1 MNRTP
6 YHPKPSRFVSL
17 IFPLMFTACV
27 AGPPGPDYQTRDIH
41 SYASRSEARVTH
53 LELNLG
59 VDFDVRQ
66 LWGTCTLYV
75 EGPGELVLDTRD
87 LTISRV
93 DVSDDGEAFR
103 EAPYELGAADPI
115 LGAPLT
121 IARGGA
127 NRVRVEYATAPS
139 AGGLQWLDPPQTAG
153 RRHSFLYSQSQAIQA
168 RTWIPLQDSPG
179 RRVTYSAR
187 IRTPPELLAVMS
199 AEMLSG
205 TERTGRYEFRM
216 TSPIPP
222 YLIALAVGD
231 LVFAATG
238 DRTGVYAEPEVVEA
252 AAREFE
258 DTESMMQAVES
269 LYGRYRWG
277 RYDILVLPPAFP
289 FGGMENPMLT
299 FVSPT
304 VIAGDKSLVS
314 LIAHELAH
322 SWSGNLVTN
331 FTWSDFWLNEGFTT
345 YLEARI
351 QEEVYGPERAA
362 MEVALEVDALKEE
375 LEDLDDLDQVLH
387 VNLAGRDPD
396 DGVTSVPYVKG
407 SMFLRT
413 LEHAVGRDRF
423 DRFLRGYF
431 DQFGFQSITTAQF
444 ASYLE
449 QELLSGRRRIDPAI
463 SVEEWLE
470 RPGLPEFRHEPRS
483 EALEVAAAAAKQWT
497 AGATEAAALATEGWT
512 TQHWM
517 QFVRDLPDGQTRD
530 SMAALDRAFGF
541 TESGNAE
548 ILTEWL
554 KLAIRNDYAPADAA
568 LERFLVS
575 VGRRKFL
582 RPLYEQLMLTDDG
595 VERAIEIYAEARPG
609 YHPLTVQTIDEIIG
623 WDQREGE
630 GE

>member
-6 YHPKPSRFVSL
+6 YQPKPSRFVSL
-17 IFPLMFTACV
+17 ILPLMSTACV
-27 AGPPGPDYQTRDIH
+27 SGLQGPDYQIRDIH

-53 LELNLG
+53 LELDLG

-66 LWGTCTLYV
+66 LWGSCTLYV
-75 EGPGELVLDTRD
+75 EGSGDLVLDTRD

-93 DVSDDGEAFR
+93 DVSDNGEAFR
-103 EAPYELGAADPI
+103 QAPYELGTADPI

-121 IARGGA
+121 ITRGSA
-127 NRVRVEYATAPS
+127 NRVRVEYATAPG

-153 RRHSFLYSQSQAIQA
+153 RRHPFLYSQSQAIQA

-179 RRVTYSAR
+179 RRVTYAAR
-187 IRTPPELLAVMS
+187 IRTPPGLLAVMS

-205 TERTGRYEFRM
+205 TERTGFYQFRM
-216 TSPIPP
+216 RSPIPP

-231 LVFAATG
+231 LVFASTG
-238 DRTGVYAEPEVVEA
+238 DRTGVYAEPEVIEA

-351 QEEVYGPERAA
+351 QEEVYGWERAA
-362 MEVALEVDALKEE
+362 MEVALEVDSLKEE
-375 LEDLDDLDQVLH
+375 LEDLDEPDQVLH
-387 VNLAGRDPD
+387 IDLSGRDPD

-431 DQFGFQSITTAQF
+431 KQFAFQSITTAQF
-444 ASYLE
+444 ASYLDE
-449 QELLSGRRRIDPAI
+449 ELLSGRRRMDPAI

-483 EALEVAAAAAKQWT
+483 EALEVASEAARKWT
-497 AGATEAAALATEGWT
+497 AGTIKAADLLTEGWT

-517 QFVRDLPDGQTRD
+517 QFVRDLPDGQIQD
-530 SMAALDRAFGF
+530 SMAELDRAFGF
-541 TESGNAE
+541 TDSGNAE

-582 RPLYEQLMLTDDG
+582 RPLYEQLMLTG
-595 VERAIEIYAEARPG
+595 EGQMRAVEIYAEARPG

-630 GE
+630 

>member
-6 YHPKPSRFVSL
+6 FHLKPLRFVSPVL
-17 IFPLMFTACV
+17 PLMLASCV
-27 AGPPGPDYQTRDIH
+27 EGPPSPDYQTRDIH
-41 SYASRSEARVTH
+41 SYANPSESRVTH
-53 LELNLG
+53 LELDLD
-59 VDFDVRQ
+59 VDFDARQ
-66 LWGTCTLYV
+66 LRGRCTLQV
-75 EGPGELVLDTRD
+75 EGSGDLVLDTRD
-87 LTISRV
+87 LTIAGV
-93 DVSDDGEAFR
+93 EVSDDGEAFR

-121 IARGGA
+121 IARGSA
-127 NRVRVEYATAPS
+127 SRVRVEYSTAPG

-153 RRHSFLYSQSQAIQA
+153 QRYPFLYSQSQAIQA

-179 RRVTYSAR
+179 SRVTYAAR

-205 TERTGRYEFRM
+205 AERTGDYEFRM
-216 TSPIPP
+216 KLPIPP

-231 LVFAATG
+231 LVFAPTG
-238 DRTGVYAEPEVVEA
+238 DRTGVYAEPSVVEA

-269 LYGRYRWG
+269 LYGRYSWG

-375 LEDLDDLDQVLH
+375 LEDLDEPDQVLH
-387 VNLAGRDPD
+387 VDLSRRDPD
-396 DGVTSVPYVKG
+396 EGVTSVPYVKG

-423 DRFLRGYF
+423 DGFLRGYF
-431 DQFGFQSITTAQF
+431 ERFAFQSITTAQF
-444 ASYLE
+444 ANYLE
-449 QELLSGRRRIDPAI
+449 AELLAGGRRIDRNI

-470 RPGLPEFRHEPRS
+470 APGLPEFRHEPRS
-483 EALEVAAAAAKQWT
+483 EALEVATAAARQWS
-497 AGATEAAALATEGWT
+497 AGSIKAADLSTEGWT

-517 QFVRDLPDGQTRD
+517 QFVRDLPDSQTQD
-530 SMAALDRAFGF
+530 GLAELDRAFEL

-554 KLAIRNDYAPADAA
+554 KLAIRNSYAPADAA
-568 LERFLVS
+568 LERFLVR

-582 RPLYEQLMLTDDG
+582 RPLYEQLMLTAEG
-595 VERAIEIYAEARPG
+595 RAQAAAIYAKARPG
-609 YHPLTVQTIDEIIG
+609 YHPITVQTIDEIVG
-623 WDQREGE
+623 WE
-630 GE
+630 

>member
-6 YHPKPSRFVSL
+6 FHLKPLRFVSTVL
-17 IFPLMFTACV
+17 PLMLSSCV
-27 AGPPGPDYQTRDIH
+27 EGPPSPDYQTRDIH
-41 SYASRSEARVTH
+41 SYANPSESRVTH
-53 LELNLG
+53 LELDLD
-59 VDFDVRQ
+59 VDFDARQ
-66 LWGTCTLYV
+66 LRGSCTLQV
-75 EGPGELVLDTRD
+75 EGSGDLVLDTRD
-87 LTISRV
+87 LTIAGV
-93 DVSDDGEAFR
+93 EVSDDGETFR
-103 EAPYELGAADPI
+103 EAPFELGAADAV

-121 IARGGA
+121 ITRGDA
-127 NRVRVEYATAPS
+127 NRVRVEYSTAPG

-153 RRHSFLYSQSQAIQA
+153 QRYPFLYSQSQAIQA

-179 RRVTYSAR
+179 SRVTYAAR

-205 TERTGRYEFRM
+205 TERTGDYEFRM
-216 TSPIPP
+216 ESPIPP

-231 LVFAATG
+231 LVFAPTG
-238 DRTGVYAEPEVVEA
+238 NRTGVYAEPSMVEA

-351 QEEVYGPERAA
+351 QEEVYGPDRAA

-375 LEDLDDLDQVLH
+375 LEDLDEPDQVLH
-387 VNLAGRDPD
+387 VNLSGRDPD
-396 DGVTSVPYVKG
+396 EGVTSVPYVKG

-413 LEHAVGRDRF
+413 LEHGVGRDRF
-423 DRFLRGYF
+423 DGFLRGYF
-431 DQFGFQSITTAQF
+431 ERFAFQSITTAQF
-444 ASYLE
+444 ANYLE
-449 QELLSGRRRIDPAI
+449 EELLAGGRRIDRNI

-470 RPGLPEFRHEPRS
+470 APGLPEFRHEPRS
-483 EALEVAAAAAKQWT
+483 AALEVATAAARQWS
-497 AGATEAAALATEGWT
+497 AGSIKAADLSTEGWT

-517 QFVRDLPDGQTRD
+517 QFVRDLPDGQTQD
-530 SMAALDRAFGF
+530 GLADLDRAFGF
-541 TESGNAE
+541 TDSGNAE

-554 KLAIRNDYAPADAA
+554 KLAIRNSYAPADAA
-568 LERFLVS
+568 LERFLVR

-582 RPLYEQLMLTDDG
+582 RPLYEQLMLTAEG
-595 VERAIEIYAEARPG
+595 RAQAAAIYAKARPG
-609 YHPLTVQTIDEIIG
+609 YHPITVQTIDEIVG
-623 WDQREGE
+623 WK
-630 GE
+630 

>member
-6 YHPKPSRFVSL
+6 FHLKPLRFVSTVL
-17 IFPLMFTACV
+17 PLMLSSCV
-27 AGPPGPDYQTRDIH
+27 EGPASPDYQTRDIH
-41 SYASRSEARVTH
+41 SYANPSESRVTH
-53 LELNLG
+53 LELDLV
-59 VDFDVRQ
+59 VDFDARQ
-66 LWGTCTLYV
+66 LRGSCTLQV
-75 EGPGELVLDTRD
+75 EGSGDLVLDTRD
-87 LTISRV
+87 LTIAGV
-93 DVSDDGEAFR
+93 EVSDDGEAFR
-103 EAPYELGAADPI
+103 EAPYELGAADAI

-121 IARGGA
+121 IARGSA
-127 NRVRVEYATAPS
+127 NRVRVEYSTAPG

-153 RRHSFLYSQSQAIQA
+153 QRYPFLYSQSQAIQA

-179 RRVTYSAR
+179 SRVTYAAR

-205 TERTGRYEFRM
+205 AERTGDYEFRM
-216 TSPIPP
+216 RSPIPP

-231 LVFAATG
+231 LVFAPTG
-238 DRTGVYAEPEVVEA
+238 DRTGVYAEPSVVEA

-362 MEVALEVDALKEE
+362 MEVALEVNALKEE
-375 LEDLDDLDQVLH
+375 LEDLDEPDQVLH
-387 VNLAGRDPD
+387 VNLSGRDPD
-396 DGVTSVPYVKG
+396 EGVTSVPYVKG

-413 LEHAVGRDRF
+413 LENSVGRDRF
-423 DRFLRGYF
+423 DGFLRGYF
-431 DQFGFQSITTAQF
+431 ERFAFQSITTAQF
-444 ASYLE
+444 ANYLE
-449 QELLSGRRRIDPAI
+449 EELLAGGRRIDRNI

-470 RPGLPEFRHEPRS
+470 APGLPEFRHEPRS
-483 EALEVAAAAAKQWT
+483 AALEVATAAARQWS
-497 AGATEAAALATEGWT
+497 AGSIKAADLSTEGWT

-517 QFVRDLPDGQTRD
+517 QFVRDLPDGQTQD
-530 SMAALDRAFGF
+530 GLADLDRAFGL
-541 TESGNAE
+541 TDSGNAE

-554 KLAIRNDYAPADAA
+554 KLAIRNRYAPADVA
-568 LERFLVS
+568 LERFLVR

-582 RPLYEQLMLTDDG
+582 RPLYEQLMLTAEG
-595 VERAIEIYAEARPG
+595 RAQAAAIYAKARPG
-609 YHPLTVQTIDEIIG
+609 YHPITVQTIDEIVG
-623 WDQREGE
+623 WK
-630 GE
+630 

>member
-1 MNRTP
+1 MKRTP
-6 YHPKPSRFVSL
+6 NQPKPLRFASL
-17 IFPLMFTACV
+17 VFPLMLTAC
-27 AGPPGPDYQTRDIH
+27 AGGPPRPDYQTRDIH
-41 SYASRSEARVTH
+41 SYANPSESRVTH
-53 LELNLG
+53 LELDLD
-59 VDFDVRQ
+59 VDFEARQ
-66 LWGTCTLYV
+66 LAGSCTLYV
-75 EGPGELVLDTRD
+75 EGPGDLVLDTRD
-87 LTISRV
+87 LTISGV
-93 DVSDDGEAFR
+93 EVSDDGKAFR
-103 EAPYELGAADPI
+103 EAPYELGAADAI

-121 IARGGA
+121 ISRGSA
-127 NRVRVEYATAPS
+127 NRVRVEYATAPG

-153 RRHSFLYSQSQAIQA
+153 QLHPFLYSQSQAIQA

-179 RRVTYSAR
+179 SRVTYAAR

-205 TERTGRYEFRM
+205 TERTGDYEFRM
-216 TSPIPP
+216 RSPIPP

-231 LVFAATG
+231 LVFAPTG
-238 DRTGVYAEPEVVEA
+238 DRSGVYAEPSVIEA
-252 AAREFE
+252 AAKEFE

-351 QEEVYGPERAA
+351 QEEVYGWERAA

-375 LEDLDDLDQVLH
+375 LEDLDESDQVLH
-387 VNLAGRDPD
+387 VDLSGRDPD

-423 DRFLRGYF
+423 DGFLRGYF
-431 DQFGFQSITTAQF
+431 KQFAFQSITTAQF
-444 ASYLE
+444 ARYLAE
-449 QELLSGRRRIDPAI
+449 ELLAGGRRIDPAI

-470 RPGLPEFRHEPRS
+470 SPGLPEFRHEPRS
-483 EALEVAAAAAKQWT
+483 EALEVATAAAKQWT
-497 AGATEAAALATEGWT
+497 ARTIKAADLSTEGWT

-517 QFVRDLPDGQTRD
+517 QFVRDLPDGQTQHA
-530 SMAALDRAFGF
+530 MAELDRAFGF
-541 TESGNAE
+541 TASGNAE
-548 ILTEWL
+548 VLTEWL
-554 KLAIRNDYAPADAA
+554 KLAIRNGYAPADAA
-568 LERFLVS
+568 LERFLVT

-582 RPLYEQLMLTDDG
+582 RPLYEQLMLTG
-595 VERAIEIYAEARPG
+595 EGRAQAAAIYAKARPG
-609 YHPLTVQTIDEIIG
+609 YHPITVQTIDEIVG
-623 WDQREGE
+623 WEQSEAN
-630 GE
+630 

>member
-1 MNRTP
+1 MKRTP
-6 YHPKPSRFVSL
+6 YQPKPLRFVSL
-17 IFPLMFTACV
+17 VFPLMLTAC
-27 AGPPGPDYQTRDIH
+27 AGGPPRPDYQTRDIH
-41 SYASRSEARVTH
+41 SYANPSESRVTH
-53 LELNLG
+53 LELDLD
-59 VDFDVRQ
+59 VDFDARQ
-66 LWGTCTLYV
+66 LAGSCTLYV
-75 EGPGELVLDTRD
+75 EGPGDLVLDTRD
-87 LTISRV
+87 LTISGV
-93 DVSDDGEAFR
+93 EVSDDGKAFR
-103 EAPYELGAADPI
+103 EAPYELGAADAI
-115 LGAPLT
+115 LGARLT

-127 NRVRVEYATAPS
+127 NRVRVEYATAPG
-139 AGGLQWLDPPQTAG
+139 AGGLQWLEPPQTAG
-153 RRHSFLYSQSQAIQA
+153 QRYPFLYSQSQAIQA

-179 RRVTYSAR
+179 SRVTYAAR

-205 TERTGRYEFRM
+205 TERTGDYEFRM
-216 TSPIPP
+216 RSPIPP

-231 LVFAATG
+231 LVFAPTG
-238 DRTGVYAEPEVVEA
+238 DRSGVYAEPSVIEA

-351 QEEVYGPERAA
+351 QEEVYGWERAA

-375 LEDLDDLDQVLH
+375 LEDLDESDQVLH
-387 VNLAGRDPD
+387 VDLSGRDPD

-423 DRFLRGYF
+423 DGFLRGYF
-431 DQFGFQSITTAQF
+431 KQFAFQSITTAQF
-444 ASYLE
+444 ARYLE
-449 QELLSGRRRIDPAI
+449 EELLAGHRRIDPAI

-470 RPGLPEFRHEPRS
+470 SPGLPEFRHEPRS
-483 EALEVAAAAAKQWT
+483 EALEVATAAAKQWT
-497 AGATEAAALATEGWT
+497 ARTIKAADLSTEGWT

-517 QFVRDLPDGQTRD
+517 QFVRDLPDGQTQHA
-530 SMAALDRAFGF
+530 MAELDRAFGF
-541 TESGNAE
+541 TASGNAE
-548 ILTEWL
+548 VLTEWL
-554 KLAIRNDYAPADAA
+554 KLAIRNGYAPADAA
-568 LERFLVS
+568 LERFLVT

-582 RPLYEQLMLTDDG
+582 RPLYEQLMLTG
-595 VERAIEIYAEARPG
+595 EGRAQAAAIYAKARPG
-609 YHPLTVQTIDEIIG
+609 YHPITVQTIDEIVG
-623 WDQREGE
+623 WEQPEAN
-630 GE
+630 

>member
-6 YHPKPSRFVSL
+6 FHLKPLRFVSPVL
-17 IFPLMFTACV
+17 PLMLASCV
-27 AGPPGPDYQTRDIH
+27 EGPPSPDYQTRDIH
-41 SYASRSEARVTH
+41 SYANPSESRVTH
-53 LELNLG
+53 LELDLD
-59 VDFDVRQ
+59 VDFDARQ
-66 LWGTCTLYV
+66 LRGSCTLQV
-75 EGPGELVLDTRD
+75 EGSGDLVLDTRD
-87 LTISRV
+87 LTIAGV
-93 DVSDDGEAFR
+93 EVSDDGEAFR

-121 IARGGA
+121 IARGSA
-127 NRVRVEYATAPS
+127 SRVRVEYSTAPG

-153 RRHSFLYSQSQAIQA
+153 QRYPFLYSQSQAIQA

-179 RRVTYSAR
+179 SRVTYAAR

-205 TERTGRYEFRM
+205 AERTGDYEFRM
-216 TSPIPP
+216 KLPIPP

-231 LVFAATG
+231 LVFAHTG
-238 DRTGVYAEPEVVEA
+238 DRTGVYAEPSVVEA

-269 LYGRYRWG
+269 LYGRYSWG

-375 LEDLDDLDQVLH
+375 LEDLDEPDQVLH
-387 VNLAGRDPD
+387 VDLSRRDPD
-396 DGVTSVPYVKG
+396 EGVTSVPYVKG

-423 DRFLRGYF
+423 DGFLRGYF
-431 DQFGFQSITTAQF
+431 KRFAFQSITTAQF
-444 ASYLE
+444 ANYLE
-449 QELLSGRRRIDPAI
+449 AELLAGGRRIDRNI

-470 RPGLPEFRHEPRS
+470 APGLPNFRHEPRS
-483 EALEVAAAAAKQWT
+483 EALEVATAAARHWS
-497 AGATEAAALATEGWT
+497 AGSIKAADLSTEGWT

-517 QFVRDLPDGQTRD
+517 QFVRDLPDSQTQD
-530 SMAALDRAFGF
+530 GLAELDRAFEL

-554 KLAIRNDYAPADAA
+554 KLAIRNSYAPADAA
-568 LERFLVS
+568 LERFLVR

-582 RPLYEQLMLTDDG
+582 RPLYEQLMLTAEG
-595 VERAIEIYAEARPG
+595 RAQAAAIYAKARPG
-609 YHPLTVQTIDEIIG
+609 YHPITVQTIDEIVG
-623 WDQREGE
+623 WE
-630 GE
+630 

>member
-1 MNRTP
+1 MNRTS
-6 YHPKPSRFVSL
+6 HQPKPSRFVSL
-17 IFPLMFTACV
+17 ILPLMITACIESS
-27 AGPPGPDYQTRDIH
+27 PDPDYRSQDIH

-53 LELNLG
+53 LELDLG
-59 VDFDVRQ
+59 VDFDARQ
-66 LWGTCTLYV
+66 LWGRCTLSV
-75 EGPGELVLDTRD
+75 EGSGDLVLDTRD
-87 LTISRV
+87 LTISFV
-93 DVSDDGEAFR
+93 EVSEQGEAFR
-103 EAPYELGAADPI
+103 QAPYELGAADPI

-121 IARGGA
+121 ITRGSA
-127 NRVRVEYATAPS
+127 DRVRVEYATAPG

-153 RRHSFLYSQSQAIQA
+153 RRHPFLYSQSQAIQA

-179 RRVTYSAR
+179 RRVTYAAR

-205 TERTGRYEFRM
+205 TERTGFYQFRM
-216 TSPIPP
+216 RSPIPP

-231 LVFAATG
+231 LVFASTG
-238 DRTGVYAEPEVVEA
+238 DRTGVYAEPEMIEA

-351 QEEVYGPERAA
+351 QEEVYGWERAA
-362 MEVALEVDALKEE
+362 MEVALEVDSLKEE
-375 LEDLDDLDQVLH
+375 LEDLEEPDQVLH
-387 VNLAGRDPD
+387 IDLSGRDPD

-431 DQFGFQSITTAQF
+431 EQFAFQSITTAQF
-444 ASYLE
+444 ASYLDE
-449 QELLSGRRRIDPAI
+449 ELLSGRRRMDPAI

-483 EALEVAAAAAKQWT
+483 EALEVASEAAREWT
-497 AGATEAAALATEGWT
+497 AGTIKAADLFTEGWT

-517 QFVRDLPDGQTRD
+517 QFVRDLPDGQIQD
-530 SMAALDRAFGF
+530 SMAELDRAFGF
-541 TESGNAE
+541 TDSGNAE
-548 ILTEWL
+548 IMTEWL
-554 KLAIRNDYAPADAA
+554 KLAIRNDYAPADVA

-582 RPLYEQLMLTDDG
+582 RPLYEQLMLTEEG
-595 VERAIEIYAEARPG
+595 QMRAVEIYAEARPG

-630 GE
+630 

>member
-1 MNRTP
+1 MNRTS
-6 YHPKPSRFVSL
+6 HQPKPSRFVSL
-17 IFPLMFTACV
+17 ILPLMSTACV
-27 AGPPGPDYQTRDIH
+27 SGLQGPDYQIRDIH

-53 LELNLG
+53 LELDLG
-59 VDFDVRQ
+59 VDFDARQ
-66 LWGTCTLYV
+66 LWGSCTLYV
-75 EGPGELVLDTRD
+75 EGSGDLVLDTRD

-93 DVSDDGEAFR
+93 DVSDQGEAFR
-103 EAPYELGAADPI
+103 QAPYELGAADPI

-121 IARGGA
+121 ITRGSA
-127 NRVRVEYATAPS
+127 NRVRVEYATAPG

-153 RRHSFLYSQSQAIQA
+153 RRHPFLYSQSQAIQA

-179 RRVTYSAR
+179 RRVTYAAR

-205 TERTGRYEFRM
+205 TERTGFYQFRM
-216 TSPIPP
+216 RSPIPP

-231 LVFAATG
+231 LVFASTG
-238 DRTGVYAEPEVVEA
+238 DRTGVYAEPEVIEA

-351 QEEVYGPERAA
+351 QEEVYGWERAA
-362 MEVALEVDALKEE
+362 MEVALEVDSLKEE
-375 LEDLDDLDQVLH
+375 LEDLEEPDQVLH
-387 VNLAGRDPD
+387 INLSGRDPD

-431 DQFGFQSITTAQF
+431 EQFAFRSITTAQF
-444 ASYLE
+444 ASYLDE
-449 QELLSGRRRIDPAI
+449 ELLSGRRRMDPAI

-483 EALEVAAAAAKQWT
+483 EALEVASEAARKWT
-497 AGATEAAALATEGWT
+497 AGTIKAADLFTEGWT

-517 QFVRDLPDGQTRD
+517 QFVRDLPDGQIQD
-530 SMAALDRAFGF
+530 SMAELDRAFGF
-541 TESGNAE
+541 TDSGNAE

-554 KLAIRNDYAPADAA
+554 KLAIRNDYAPADVA

-582 RPLYEQLMLTDDG
+582 RPLYEQLMLTEEG
-595 VERAIEIYAEARPG
+595 QMRAVEIYAEARSG

-630 GE
+630 

>member
-1 MNRTP
+1 MKPIP
-6 YHPKPSRFVSL
+6 YQPKPLRFVSL
-17 IFPLMFTACV
+17 VFPLMLTACV
-27 AGPPGPDYQTRDIH
+27 GGPPRPDYQTRDIH
-41 SYASRSEARVTH
+41 SYANPSESRVTH
-53 LELNLG
+53 LELDLD
-59 VDFDVRQ
+59 VDFEARQ
-66 LWGTCTLYV
+66 LRGHCTLYV
-75 EGPGELVLDTRD
+75 DGSGDLVLDTRD
-87 LTISRV
+87 LTILRV
-93 DVSDDGEAFR
+93 AVSHDGEEFR
-103 EAPYELGAADPI
+103 EVPYVLGEADAV
-115 LGAPLT
+115 LGAPLQ
-121 IARGGA
+121 IPRGGA
-127 NRVRVEYATAPS
+127 NRVRVEYATAPG

-153 RRHSFLYSQSQAIQA
+153 QRYPFLYSQSQAIQA

-179 RRVTYSAR
+179 SRVTYSAR
-187 IRTPPELLAVMS
+187 IRTPTELLAVMS

-205 TERTGRYEFRM
+205 AERTGDYEFRM
-216 TSPIPP
+216 RSPIPP
-222 YLIALAVGD
+222 YLIALAVGN
-231 LVFAATG
+231 LAFAPTG
-238 DRTGVYAEPEVVEA
+238 DRTGVYAEPSVLEA

-258 DTESMMQAVES
+258 DTESMMQAVEA

-375 LEDLDDLDQVLH
+375 LEDLDEPDQVLH
-387 VNLAGRDPD
+387 IDLSGRDPD
-396 DGVTSVPYVKG
+396 EGVTSVPYVKG

-423 DRFLRGYF
+423 DAFLRGYF
-431 DQFGFQSITTAQF
+431 RQFAFQSITTAQF

-449 QELLSGRRRIDPAI
+449 AELLSGRRRLDPAI

-470 RPGLPEFRHEPRS
+470 SPGLPEFRHEPRS
-483 EALEVAAAAAKQWT
+483 EALEVAAEAARQWT
-497 AGATEAAALATEGWT
+497 AGTIEAADLATDGWT

-517 QFVRDLPDGQTRD
+517 QFVRDLTDGQIRGRL
-530 SMAALDRAFGF
+530 AELDRVFQF
-541 TESGNAE
+541 TDSGNAE

-568 LERFLVS
+568 LERFLIS

-582 RPLYEQLMLTDDG
+582 RPLYEQLMLTAEG
-595 VERAIEIYAEARPG
+595 RAQAAAIYAKARPG
-609 YHPLTVQTIDEIIG
+609 YHPITVQTIDEIVG
-623 WDQREGE
+623 WERSEAN
-630 GE
+630 

>member
-6 YHPKPSRFVSL
+6 FHLKPLRFVSTVL
-17 IFPLMFTACV
+17 PLMLSSCV
-27 AGPPGPDYQTRDIH
+27 EGPPSPDYQTRDIH
-41 SYASRSEARVTH
+41 SYANPSESRVTH
-53 LELNLG
+53 LELDLV
-59 VDFDVRQ
+59 VDFDARQ
-66 LWGTCTLYV
+66 LRGSCTLQI
-75 EGPGELVLDTRD
+75 EGSGDLVLDTRD
-87 LTISRV
+87 LTIAGV
-93 DVSDDGEAFR
+93 EVSDDGEAFR
-103 EAPYELGAADPI
+103 EAPYELGAADAI

-121 IARGGA
+121 IARGSA
-127 NRVRVEYATAPS
+127 NRVRVEYSTAPG

-153 RRHSFLYSQSQAIQA
+153 QRYPFLYSQSQAIQA

-179 RRVTYSAR
+179 SRVTYAAR

-205 TERTGRYEFRM
+205 AERTGDYEFRM
-216 TSPIPP
+216 RSPIPP

-231 LVFAATG
+231 LVFAPTG
-238 DRTGVYAEPEVVEA
+238 DRTGVYAEPSVVEA

-375 LEDLDDLDQVLH
+375 LEDLDEPDQVLH
-387 VNLAGRDPD
+387 VNLSGRDPD
-396 DGVTSVPYVKG
+396 EGVTSVPYVKG

-423 DRFLRGYF
+423 DGFLRGYF
-431 DQFGFQSITTAQF
+431 ERFAFQSITTAQF
-444 ASYLE
+444 ANYLE
-449 QELLSGRRRIDPAI
+449 EELLAGGRRIDRNI

-470 RPGLPEFRHEPRS
+470 APGLPEFRHEPRS
-483 EALEVAAAAAKQWT
+483 AALEVATGAARQWSAGSIKAAD
-497 AGATEAAALATEGWT
+497 LSTEGWT

-517 QFVRDLPDGQTRD
+517 QFVRELPDGQTQD
-530 SMAALDRAFGF
+530 GLADLDRAFGL
-541 TESGNAE
+541 TDSGNAE

-554 KLAIRNDYAPADAA
+554 KLAIRNSYAPADAA
-568 LERFLVS
+568 LERFLVR

-582 RPLYEQLMLTDDG
+582 RPLYEQLMLTAEG
-595 VERAIEIYAEARPG
+595 RAQAAAIYAKARPG
-609 YHPLTVQTIDEIIG
+609 YHPITVQTIDEIVG
-623 WDQREGE
+623 WK
-630 GE
+630 

>member
-6 YHPKPSRFVSL
+6 FHLKPLRFVSPVL
-17 IFPLMFTACV
+17 PLMLASCV
-27 AGPPGPDYQTRDIH
+27 EGPPSPDYQTRDIH
-41 SYASRSEARVTH
+41 SYANPSESRVTH
-53 LELNLG
+53 LELDLD
-59 VDFDVRQ
+59 VDFDARQ
-66 LWGTCTLYV
+66 LRGSCTLQV
-75 EGPGELVLDTRD
+75 EGSGDLVLDTRD
-87 LTISRV
+87 LTIAGV
-93 DVSDDGEAFR
+93 EVSDDGEAFR

-121 IARGGA
+121 IARGSA
-127 NRVRVEYATAPS
+127 SRVRVEYSTAPGV
-139 AGGLQWLDPPQTAG
+139 GGLQWLDPPQTAG
-153 RRHSFLYSQSQAIQA
+153 QRYPFLYSQSQAIQA

-179 RRVTYSAR
+179 SRVTYAAR

-205 TERTGRYEFRM
+205 AERTGDYEFRM
-216 TSPIPP
+216 KLPIPP

-231 LVFAATG
+231 LVFAPTG
-238 DRTGVYAEPEVVEA
+238 DRTGVYAEPSVVEA

-269 LYGRYRWG
+269 LYGRYSWG

-351 QEEVYGPERAA
+351 QEEVYGSERAA

-375 LEDLDDLDQVLH
+375 LEDLDEPDQVLH
-387 VNLAGRDPD
+387 VNLSGRDPD
-396 DGVTSVPYVKG
+396 EGVTSVPYVKG

-423 DRFLRGYF
+423 DGFLRGYF
-431 DQFGFQSITTAQF
+431 KRFAFQSITTAQF
-444 ASYLE
+444 ANYLE
-449 QELLSGRRRIDPAI
+449 EELLAGGRRIDRNI

-470 RPGLPEFRHEPRS
+470 APGLPDFRHEPRS
-483 EALEVAAAAAKQWT
+483 EALEVATAAARHWS
-497 AGATEAAALATEGWT
+497 AGSIKAADLSTEGWT

-517 QFVRDLPDGQTRD
+517 QFVRDLPDSQTQD
-530 SMAALDRAFGF
+530 GLAELDRAFEL

-554 KLAIRNDYAPADAA
+554 KLAIRNSYAPADAA
-568 LERFLVS
+568 LERFLVR

-582 RPLYEQLMLTDDG
+582 RPLYEQLMLTAEG
-595 VERAIEIYAEARPG
+595 RAQAAAIYAKARPG
-609 YHPLTVQTIDEIIG
+609 YHPITVQTIDEIVG
-623 WDQREGE
+623 WE
-630 GE
+630 